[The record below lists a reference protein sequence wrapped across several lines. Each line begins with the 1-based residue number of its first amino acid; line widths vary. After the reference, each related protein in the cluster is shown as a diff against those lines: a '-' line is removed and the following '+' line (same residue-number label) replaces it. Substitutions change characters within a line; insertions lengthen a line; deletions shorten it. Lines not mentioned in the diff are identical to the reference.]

1 MGAKVQR
8 SVDWQALTDV
18 SKKLVISIFRVV
30 QEDYPE
36 DES

>member
-1 MGAKVQR
+1 MGAEVKR

-18 SKKLVISIFRVV
+18 SKKLVVSILRAV
-30 QEDYPE
+30 QEDRPQ